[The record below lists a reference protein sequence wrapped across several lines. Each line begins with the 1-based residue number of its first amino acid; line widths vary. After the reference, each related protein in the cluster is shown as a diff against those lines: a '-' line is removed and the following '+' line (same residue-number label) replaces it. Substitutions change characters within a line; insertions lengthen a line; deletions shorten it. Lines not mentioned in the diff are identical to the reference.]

1 MVYDLEEVSG
11 MVESTKSKLEAI
23 PSGWCLSGSH
33 PADYIAGI
41 DKTQAHSGSQCA
53 SLVNRVAAP
62 DVAGFATLM
71 QEVSAKNYAGK
82 RIKMSAWLKTEEI
95 QSWASLWL
103 SVYGPAGRT
112 NVSFDN
118 MCDRTITG
126 TTSWTKH
133 DIVLD
138 VPFDGTKLGFGAI
151 LAGVGQLWVDDF
163 TFEEVG
169 SDIAITDC
177 PCSER
182 RKKSAEEHA
191 PLVPTNLSFEEN

>member
-1 MVYDLEEVSG
+1 MSKSTISRLEQ
-11 MVESTKSKLEAI
+11 I
-23 PSGWCLSGSH
+23 PQGWWLSGSH
-33 PADYIAGI
+33 PAEYTAGL
-41 DKTQAHSGSQCA
+41 DKTQAHSGSQSA
-53 SLVNRVAAP
+53 SLVNRVDAP
-62 DVAGFATLM
+62 SPEGFATLM
-71 QEVSAKNYAGK
+71 QEASASNYAGK
-82 RIKMSAWLKTEEI
+82 RVRMSAWLKTEDV

-103 SVYGPAGRT
+103 SVYGSGGRL

-126 TTSWTKH
+126 TNAWEKF

-138 VPFDGTKLGFGAI
+138 VPLDATKLGFGAI

-169 SDIAITDC
+169 SEVAVTDC

-182 RKKSAEEHA
+182 RKARAEDN
-191 PLVPTNLSFEEN
+191 VQFKPTNLSFDES